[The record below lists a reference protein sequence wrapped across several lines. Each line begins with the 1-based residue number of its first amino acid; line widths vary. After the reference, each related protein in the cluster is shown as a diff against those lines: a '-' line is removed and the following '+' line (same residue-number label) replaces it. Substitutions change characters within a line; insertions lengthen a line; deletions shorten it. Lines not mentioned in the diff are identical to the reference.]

1 MRCRQWLS
9 KGALGLGLLSMIASS
24 AIAQTPEPAPTSEP
38 IDSSESV
45 ETSEPLA
52 APESTDSSVATPS
65 LLQTYTLE
73 RSFALQ
79 IPEDWVGSGTEA
91 ERTAILTNYALER
104 AEGETPQATDIKTEV
119 RFVSEHPDTFVQ
131 QELAK
136 MIEQAYPVKR
146 YTPIKVNDRT
156 ALRLWIAGLP
166 DTDAYANQIVTF
178 VGYASYGTAMI
189 VTSYND
195 NSPETQTLIEQVHNS
210 FELKF

>member
-1 MRCRQWLS
+1 MEYGQWLI
-9 KGALGLGLLSMIASS
+9 KGALGLGLFSVIASS
-24 AIAQTPEPAPTSEP
+24 AIAQTPEPTDTSETP
-38 IDSSESV
+38 IAPATLD
-45 ETSEPLA
+45 TS
-52 APESTDSSVATPS
+52 ATTPN

-73 RSFALQ
+73 QNFALQ
-79 IPEDWVGSGTEA
+79 IPDNWVGSGTEA
-91 ERTAILTNYALER
+91 ERTAILTNYEPER

-119 RFVSEHPDTFVQ
+119 KFVDEHPDTFVQ

-136 MIEQAYPVKR
+136 IIEQAYPVQR
-146 YTPIKVNDRT
+146 YTPLKVNDRT

-166 DTDAYANQIVTF
+166 DTYANQIVTF